1 MLPKKHY
8 TLKGS
13 VFRAAVKRSRVI
25 TLLRVA
31 SLSLILS
38 MEFHGTLF
46 TYYEPDRLT
55 AFESGPADSG
65 KTVVFVGGLCDG
77 YNSVPF
83 LAPLQRALEEEGWS
97 LIQTQLSSSYS
108 GYGIVNLQKDCDE
121 LDHLIEYLKTRR
133 SKSKIVV
140 MGHSTGML

>member
-1 MLPKKHY
+1 
-8 TLKGS
+8 
-13 VFRAAVKRSRVI
+13 
-25 TLLRVA
+25 
-31 SLSLILS
+31 

-55 AFESGPADSG
+55 AFECGPTDSK
-65 KTVVFVGGLCDG
+65 KTLVYVGGLADG

-97 LIQTQLSSSYS
+97 LVQVQLSSSYT

-121 LDHLIEYLKTRR
+121 LDHLIEFLKTRR
-133 SKSKIVV
+133 DKSKIVV
-140 MGHSTGML
+140 LGHSTGSVVDLLLEMIELMNSSCDVRC